1 MMWPGYRSYLARS
14 LVTLTI
20 PQGYSLSIA
29 ATFGMATHHFG
40 SPGAAEAWTFAA
52 GAVVAFLLLA
62 VLSSRELSGAPA
74 VLPPGLRVALNIVP
88 FVSVLLGAGAVY
100 LQPRP
105 MVGFPLAGFVAAGS
119 YVLLVS
125 AFFRLVGGYR
135 IEALQTSQA
144 GREAESSTK
153 LNGAAKQSR

>member
-1 MMWPGYRSYLARS
+1 MTWPGYRSYLARS

-29 ATFGMATHHFG
+29 ATFGMASHHFG

-74 VLPPGLRVALNIVP
+74 LLPHGLRVALNIVP
-88 FVSVLLGAGAVY
+88 FASVLLGAGAVY
-100 LQPRP
+100 LQPRQ
-105 MVGFPLAGFVAAGS
+105 MVGFPLAGFVAAAS

-135 IEALQTSQA
+135 IEAVQA
-144 GREAESSTK
+144 GQAGKDAEASTN
-153 LNGAAKQSR
+153 LNAAAKRAR